1 MAAPN
6 EFEFMLNP
14 ETQNRVT
21 DDLPRA
27 MRFGCAAAFHTR
39 LVRKRID
46 S

>member
-6 EFEFMLNP
+6 EFGILLAP

-27 MRFGCAAAFHTR
+27 KRFGCAAAFHT
-39 LVRKRID
+39 
-46 S
+46 